1 MSEGKA
7 RFMIGSLALFPE
19 ACVLALQGVVEL
31 NAKGLADS
39 RFETCLHWECVLVKM
54 PVGHDLVPAAVLC
67 FTHDAPRALL
77 WVQLSYVAEQFRGRG
92 VYKAAYAALRQIA
105 QHRTCRSIEGATHV
119 KNTAMRTVA
128 KRMGRREEFVILVD
142 DIEIVPNEVEAE

>member
-7 RFMIGSLALFPE
+7 RYMIGSLALFPE
-19 ACVLALQGVVEL
+19 ACVLALQGIVEL

-92 VYKAAYAALRQIA
+92 VYKAAYAALRPEGLCGG
-105 QHRTCRSIEGATHV
+105 RTWSEVLPKRRSRWLKSAMAASSSAAPNSGQSLSV
-119 KNTAMRTVA
+119 KYSSA
-128 KRMGRREEFVILVD
+128 
-142 DIEIVPNEVEAE
+142 